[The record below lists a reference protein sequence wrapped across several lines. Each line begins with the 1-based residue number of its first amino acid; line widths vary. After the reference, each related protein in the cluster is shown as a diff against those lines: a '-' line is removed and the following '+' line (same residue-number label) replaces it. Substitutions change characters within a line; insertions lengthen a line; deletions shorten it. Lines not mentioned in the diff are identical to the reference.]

1 MLGNSGTPDNPYAYT
16 NRDLINTAVGIIRG
30 DYGYGTRPV
39 SDAEI
44 LLVNGIGAPPKPTKK
59 FFDVG
64 YKVGQTVKDIMTPA
78 TTNPLQGTETFLNLL
93 KKAANKLA
101 SLDADKVGQTLGRYA
116 DATGSQGGFKK
127 ASQKK

>member
-1 MLGNSGTPDNPYAYT
+1 MKPLSEPGPIDNSEA
-16 NRDLINTAVGIIRG
+16 
-30 DYGYGTRPV
+30 
-39 SDAEI
+39 
-44 LLVNGIGAPPKPTKK
+44 
-59 FFDVG
+59 
-64 YKVGQTVKDIMTPA
+64 
-78 TTNPLQGTETFLNLL
+78 FLNLL